1 MKNIPTSDEV
11 NSLFSNSNPDLVWV
25 KATGIIRRISPGYD
39 FTLVRTVFDDVMR
52 LFGGN
57 YAGYS
62 AIKTLYHDLP
72 HTLDIFL
79 CAVRLM
85 HGVHLSGTRLSNKE
99 MTLIMIAT
107 LMHDVGYSHLDGEQ
121 GGTGAQYTQT
131 YVKRSIAFMKKYL
144 NDWHLPTSFAASL
157 EPMIT
162 STDPAL
168 NFVEIDFPDERTRLL
183 GQIVLTAELTGQMA
197 DRTYLEKL
205 LFLYLE
211 FKEAQFG
218 NFQNTNDLLRHTHS
232 LYAATREKL
241 DGALGAL
248 HAKLSFHF
256 RDMMGVNN
264 NYYLEAIEKNMAYLS
279 KVIALNDAEYL
290 TMLKRGGIVEKSQA
304 LGMPLNP

>member
-1 MKNIPTSDEV
+1 MKNIPSPAEI
-11 NSLFSNSNPDLVWV
+11 NSLFTNSNPDLVWV
-25 KATGIIRRISPGYD
+25 KATGIIRRISPSYD
-39 FTLVRTVFDDVMR
+39 FTLVRIVFDDVMR
-52 LFGGN
+52 LFKGN

-85 HGVHLSGTRLSNKE
+85 HGVHLSGSRLSNKE
-99 MTLIMIAT
+99 ITLIMIAT
-107 LMHDVGYSHLDGEQ
+107 LMHDSGYAHLNGEH

-131 YVKRSIAFMKKYL
+131 YAKRSAAFMKKYL
-144 NDWHLPTSFAASL
+144 NDWHLSISFSTAL
-157 EPMIT
+157 ELMIT
-162 STDPAL
+162 STDAAL
-168 NFVEIDFPDERTRLL
+168 DFAEIDFPDDRTHLL

-218 NFQNTNDLLRHTHS
+218 NFQNTNELLRHTNS

-241 DGALGAL
+241 DGALGAIQ
-248 HAKLSFHF
+248 AKLSFHF
-256 RDMMGVNN
+256 KDMMGVNN

-290 TMLKRGGIVEKSQA
+290 TMFKRGGIVEKCQA
-304 LGMPLNP
+304 LDMPH